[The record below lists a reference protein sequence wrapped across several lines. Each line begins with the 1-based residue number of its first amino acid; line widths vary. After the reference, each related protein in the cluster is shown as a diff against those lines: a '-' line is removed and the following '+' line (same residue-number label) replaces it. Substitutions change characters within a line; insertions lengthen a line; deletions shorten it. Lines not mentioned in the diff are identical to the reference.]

1 MRKTLLTVGLIGA
14 VWLALAAWP
23 IQTVV
28 KLAHAVETGD
38 VATVVAH
45 VDFASVRASLTE
57 QVGDT
62 YLQLTGIKVSPL
74 ARGLATAA
82 AGSVA
87 DPIIARVVTPEAL
100 TDLLKTGWPNAVASN
115 RPPGTIG
122 LSTQNIGTAWQ
133 IFASADYGLRRFLVV
148 VPPSF
153 APQHRFGLEFRLS
166 QWRWQLTG
174 VRLPEPVRVALAEAL
189 GKSLPKL
196 PR

>member
-38 VATVVAH
+38 IATVVAH

-122 LSTQNIGTAWQ
+122 LSTQNVGTAWQ

>member
-1 MRKTLLTVGLIGA
+1 MRTTLLTVGLVAAI
-14 VWLALAAWP
+14 WLALAAWP
-23 IQTVV
+23 IQTVS

-45 VDFASVRASLTE
+45 VDFASLRASLTE
-57 QVGDT
+57 QVGDS
-62 YLQLTGIKVSPL
+62 YLRLTGIKISPL

-87 DPIIARVVTPEAL
+87 DPVIARIVTPEAL
-100 TDLLKTGWPNAVASN
+100 TDLLKTGWPNAVAGE

-122 LSTQNIGTAWQ
+122 LSVKNVGTAWQ
-133 IFASADYGLRRFLVV
+133 IFASADYGLRRFLVF

-153 APQHRFGLEFRLS
+153 APEHRFGLEFRLS

-174 VRLPEPVRVALAEAL
+174 VRLPEPVSVALAEVL
-189 GKSLPKL
+189 SKSLPKP